1 MDIFEILGPIMVG
14 PSSSHTAGAVRI
26 GKMARTLL
34 GEEPVSARIA
44 LHGSF
49 ADTGKGH
56 GTDKALVAG
65 LLGMNPD
72 DLRVPESFA
81 IAKEKNL
88 QISFSVVELQDVHPN
103 TAVLDVVGVTGHT
116 LSLQACSVGGGRI
129 QVNKLDGIN
138 VNFTGD
144 CNTLVVHHLDTYGL
158 VAEVTRL
165 LYVARVNIA
174 SMTTCR
180 HERGGEALMVIET
193 DQRLPQD
200 LLQWVRELPDVMG
213 VTYYDRSAEVS
224 NV

>member
-34 GEEPVSARIA
+34 GEAPVSAQIA

-72 DLRVPESFA
+72 DLRVPDSFA
-81 IAKEKNL
+81 LARQQGL
-88 QISFSVVELQDVHPN
+88 QLQFSTVELQDVHPN
-103 TAVLDVVGVTGHT
+103 TAVLDVVGVSGLK

-144 CNTLVVHHLDTYGL
+144 CNTLVVRHLDTYGL

-193 DQRLPQD
+193 DQRLPED

-224 NV
+224 HV

>member
-34 GEEPVSARIA
+34 GEAPVSAKIA

-56 GTDKALVAG
+56 GTDKAIVAG

-72 DLRVPESFA
+72 DLRVPDSFA
-81 IAKEKNL
+81 IARQQNL
-88 QISFSVVELQDVHPN
+88 QIEFSTVELQDVHPN
-103 TAVLDVVGVTGHT
+103 TAVLDVVGQRGLHLTM
-116 LSLQACSVGGGRI
+116 QACSVGGGRI
-129 QVNKLDGIN
+129 QVTKLDGID

-144 CNTLVVHHLDTYGL
+144 FNTLVVHNLDTYGL

-193 DQRLPQD
+193 DQRLPAD
-200 LLQWVRELPDVMG
+200 LLQWIRELPDVMG
-213 VTYYDRSAEVS
+213 VTYYDRSVEVS
-224 NV
+224 HV